1 VLGELPLQVLARLGQ
16 KVFPCGMVIIRF
28 DDNETEKRAM
38 DYLVGRYSFKT
49 WANGDLMLP
58 EAALGGLAGEGLAF
72 HVEGRANYGHFLL
85 ALRNPAA
92 ASV

>member
-1 VLGELPLQVLARLGQ
+1 V
-16 KVFPCGMVIIRF
+16 VIIRF
-28 DDNETEKRAM
+28 DDEETEKRAM

-58 EAALGGLAGEGLAF
+58 EQALGELAAEGVSF
-72 HVEGRANYGHFLL
+72 RVKGRANYEHFLP

-92 ASV
+92 TPV